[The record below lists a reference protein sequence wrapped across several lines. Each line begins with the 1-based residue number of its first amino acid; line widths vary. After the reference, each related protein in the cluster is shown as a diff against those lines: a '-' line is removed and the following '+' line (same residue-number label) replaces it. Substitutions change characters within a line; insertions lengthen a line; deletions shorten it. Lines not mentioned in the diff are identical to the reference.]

1 MARLGILFQG
11 SNRLTESVFMSQ
23 SLEEKS
29 REKIAKFLPDALK
42 HSLESYHR
50 FIISD
55 ELPDDAKSFSAH
67 HSACKVAIAHIELL
81 LKLAKWADILTNKAH
96 NEADDA
102 VLAGII
108 AQAQSELDQYTEKNI

>member
-1 MARLGILFQG
+1 MARLGILFQD

-29 REKIAKFLPDALK
+29 RDKIAKFLPDALK
-42 HSLESYHR
+42 HSMESYHH

-55 ELPDDAKSFSAH
+55 DTPDDAKSFSAH

-81 LKLAKWADILTNKAH
+81 LKLAKWADINTQQEKDLPN
-96 NEADDA
+96 DA
-102 VLAGII
+102 LLAGLI
-108 AQAQSELDQYTEKNI
+108 AKAQSELDHYTEKNS